1 MILEAAAR
9 VIADEGLSA
18 ATMRR
23 VAESAQ
29 ISLGTLTHYFESVD
43 QVLAEA
49 LELASVRFTETL
61 TLETT
66 QGSALQRLCALVDR
80 VMPDNAETLRQ
91 WRLWIAFWSRAIY
104 DPQLARTHAQRYR
117 AWNATVSSLI
127 KAAVKE
133 GSFLADLNT
142 KEATQALVALID
154 GVCFQVVVEG
164 SHMTVARGKKI
175 VRQAIA
181 RLASR

>member
-9 VIADEGLSA
+9 VIADKGLSA

-23 VAESAQ
+23 VAEVAE

-43 QVLAEA
+43 QLLAEA

-61 TLETT
+61 TKETPSGT
-66 QGSALQRLCALVDR
+66 ALQRLLALVDG
-80 VMPDNAETLRQ
+80 VMPDTVDTLRQ

-104 DPQLARTHAQRYR
+104 DPKLARTHAQRYR
-117 AWNATVSSLI
+117 AWNATVASLI

-133 GSFLADLNT
+133 GALLSDLNT
-142 KEATQALVALID
+142 KEATQSLVALID
-154 GVCFQVVVEG
+154 GVCFQVVVKG
-164 SHMTVARGKKI
+164 GDMTVAQGKKI
-175 VRQAIA
+175 VRRAIA
-181 RLASR
+181 GFVKR